1 MRVHGGALG
10 VCGGMNVCLLYKT
23 MFLFTK
29 FTKAKYYQRHYY
41 CYCCCYYYYYYYYY
55 YYCHHLSFCRLFGAI
70 SICYKKKKK
79 FVTHIRHIEIVIEP
93 CNYDWNFST
102 SFPLQRNFKKETV
115 VADLFCLLFLM

>member
-41 CYCCCYYYYYYYYY
+41 CYCCCSYYY

-70 SICYKKKKK
+70 SICYKKKNK
-79 FVTHIRHIEIVIEP
+79 FVTHIRYIEIVIEP